1 MLDLH
6 LAYQETDNLR
16 DLLVQWDAQIAGE
29 PPVAQYRWTN
39 IALWP
44 VARGAT
50 VAASTGI
57 EGNPLTSAQ
66 VDEVLAGVAVD
77 ARQADIREV
86 LNYNRAVDFAN
97 RAALRDDF
105 EWTQELL
112 RRLNAIVMEGLE
124 DDEGG
129 EYRHEPVVVGAGQ
142 YTPPEWQRLPALMSN
157 LTEWLRAVADYHP
170 IIRAGLTH
178 LNLVSIHPWLNGN
191 GRTARIAGS
200 LMLMR
205 CGVASPEILSVE
217 SDILTDIGAYFSVL
231 QHTQGPTYQ
240 PDRHS
245 ATEWLEYFAG
255 VCTRRLEVEA
265 RLTSALQLDV
275 GQLVMDL
282 TDAGLPTDWTP
293 ILLSASLAPIRVTAL
308 AERLELSPSRVRS
321 MAQEMARTGWLEAV
335 GEYRGRRYVAGPRLL
350 GLRLN
355 GPRIVG
361 RFRGLIGG
369 GQPGSE

>member
-1 MLDLH
+1 MLDLL
-6 LAYQETDNLR
+6 LAYHETNSLR
-16 DLLVQWDAQIAGE
+16 SLLAQWDAQIATE

-57 EGNPLTSAQ
+57 EGNPLTSAE
-66 VDEVLAGVAVD
+66 VDELLAGSAVD
-77 ARQADIREV
+77 ARPADIREV
-86 LNYNRAVDFAN
+86 LNYNRALDLAN
-97 RAALRDDF
+97 RVALRPDF

-112 RRLNAIVMEGLE
+112 RRLNATVMERLE
-124 DDEGG
+124 DDERG

-142 YTPPEWQRLPALMSN
+142 YAPPEWQRLPALMST
-157 LTEWLRAVADYHP
+157 LTEWLRAAADCHP

-217 SDILTDIGAYFSVL
+217 SDIRADTDAYFSVL
-231 QHTQGPTYQ
+231 RHTQGPSYQ

-255 VCTRRLEVEA
+255 LCTRRLEVEA
-265 RLTSALQLDV
+265 RLTAALQLDV
-275 GQLVMDL
+275 GLLVMDL

-293 ILLSASLAPIRVTAL
+293 ILLSASLIPIRVTAL
-308 AERLELSPSRVRS
+308 AERLELSPGRVRA
-321 MAQEMARTGWLEAV
+321 MAQEMARTGWLQAV
-335 GEYRGRRYVAGPRLL
+335 GQYRGRRYVAGPRLL
-350 GLRLN
+350 GLHLN
-355 GPRIVG
+355 APRIVD
-361 RFRGLIGG
+361 RFRGLIDE

>member
-1 MLDLH
+1 MWDLH
-6 LAYQETDNLR
+6 LAYQETDDLR
-16 DLLVQWDAQIAGE
+16 SLLAQWDAQIAEE
-29 PPVAQYRWTN
+29 PLVAQYRWTN

-66 VDEVLAGVAVD
+66 VDEVLSGAAVD

-86 LNYNRAVDFAN
+86 LNYNRALELAN
-97 RAALRDDF
+97 RVALRSDF
-105 EWTQELL
+105 EWTPELL
-112 RRLNAIVMEGLE
+112 RRLNGAVVEGLP

-142 YTPPEWQRLPALMSN
+142 YAPPEWQRLPDLMSQ
-157 LTEWLRAVADYHP
+157 LVEWLRSPADCHP

-178 LNLVSIHPWLNGN
+178 LNVVSIHPWLNGN

-205 CGVASPEILSVE
+205 CGVGSPELLNVE
-217 SDILTDIGAYFSVL
+217 SDIRADTDQYFSVL
-231 QHTQGPTYQ
+231 QHTHGTAYQ

-255 VCTRRLEVEA
+255 VCTRRLEIQT
-265 RLTSALQLDV
+265 RLMAALQLDV
-275 GQLVMDL
+275 GLLVMDL

-293 ILLSASLAPIRVTAL
+293 ILLTASLTAIRVTAL
-308 AERLELSPSRVRS
+308 AQRLQLSTGRVRA
-321 MAQEMARTGWLEAV
+321 MVAEMARTGWLEAV
-335 GEYRGRRYVAGPRLL
+335 GEYRGRRYVAGARLVD
-350 GLRLN
+350 LRLN
-355 GPRIVG
+355 APRILD
-361 RFRGLIGG
+361 RFRGLAE
-369 GQPGSE
+369 SEEGLQ